1 MKQAL
6 KDKIANCWVGIIIIG
21 GTAFFL
27 IKCAESG
34 YLFHLLVIIVFIVL
48 TRWSINQLF
57 K

>member
-1 MKQAL
+1 MKEEL
-6 KDKIANCWVGIIIIG
+6 KDKIASGWIVMITIC

-34 YLFHLLVIIVFIVL
+34 YFFHLLVIIGFIVL

>member
-1 MKQAL
+1 MKKEI
-6 KDKIANCWVGIIIIG
+6 KDKIASGWIVMITIC

-34 YLFHLLVIIVFIVL
+34 YFFHLLVIIGFIVL